1 MRFKGTV
8 RIIKKSVYT
17 RKNELEERRDMI
29 HEEKARR
36 GNSGGIKLHG
46 WTNSNNYINNKWRRE
61 ATCGGERVV
70 IVLARR

>member
-29 HEEKARR
+29 HEEKGKAW
-36 GNSGGIKLHG
+36 KLG
-46 WTNSNNYINNKWRRE
+46 R
-61 ATCGGERVV
+61 CRVTWV
-70 IVLARR
+70 DQFKQLH